1 MADIIIRDLNP
12 DVVERLEDRAKHHGL
27 SLEGEA
33 KVILESAVP
42 VEKLSM
48 DRARQLATEIRRS
61 FGDRVFS
68 DSAEL
73 IREDRD
79 R

>member
-1 MADIIIRDLNP
+1 MADIVIRDLNP
-12 DVVERLEDRAKHHGL
+12 DLVERLEDRAKDHGH
-27 SLEGEA
+27 SLEVEA
-33 KVILESAVP
+33 KAILESAVP
-42 VEKLSM
+42 AAKLSM
-48 DRARQLATEIRRS
+48 DRARQLAAEIRRS
-61 FGDRVFS
+61 FGDRVLS